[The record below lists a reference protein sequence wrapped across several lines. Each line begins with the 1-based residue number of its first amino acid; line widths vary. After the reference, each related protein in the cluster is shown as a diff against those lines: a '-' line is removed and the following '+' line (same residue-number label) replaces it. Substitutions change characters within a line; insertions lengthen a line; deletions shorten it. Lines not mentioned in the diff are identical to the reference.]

1 MKANTSIVQ
10 IEAWKAKEK
19 LYEMVKDIDPA
30 EQMKKLISL
39 GKPFLKLFPAL
50 ICADQFDE
58 TWHFLCHTPDAP

>member
-19 LYEMVKDIDPA
+19 LYELVKDIDPS

-39 GKPFLKLFPAL
+39 GKPFSDEIKKLKKLKQEAK
-50 ICADQFDE
+50 
-58 TWHFLCHTPDAP
+58 

>member
-39 GKPFLKLFPAL
+39 GKPFSDEIKKLKS
-50 ICADQFDE
+50 QKQQVV
-58 TWHFLCHTPDAP
+58 